1 VRAILADAYLD
12 RGRRVAEPDLSVTV
26 YLGPNH
32 DLLHCLRLYTGLIEL
47 EEKGEIQLRFRR
59 PKASEMVLAKF
70 DHAICARV
78 HSRER
83 DRSWLLGFDVSDHA
97 FWFRQEV
104 LKACDFYFKRSFYR
118 PDMVKLPPDLAAKV
132 VPFGL
137 NFAAGRSNT
146 ARVLP
151 RILLGRPFRYLRSP
165 LKAIRRLRQQAA
177 IFAVSPTPEA
187 FEVRPSQPLD
197 DVILLQTRVYAPA
210 DYNGDVWS
218 LNNERV
224 ALVRSL
230 RAHFGKR
237 FQGGVV
243 RSEFSLQHYGDCVTS
258 LPSRPKEFISW
269 SKRALI
275 GIYTSGLY
283 ESVAFKLPEYLAGS
297 KCILAPTLRN
307 ELPAPL
313 VSGKHYLS
321 FSTVEQCVSLC
332 DDLLS
337 SPQRARELR
346 EAAWEYYMAE
356 VQPAAQMRRC
366 LLRAVNSASQVSHS

>member
-1 VRAILADAYLD
+1 M
-12 RGRRVAEPDLSVTV
+12 AE
-26 YLGPNH
+26 
-32 DLLHCLRLYTGLIEL
+32 
-47 EEKGEIQLRFRR
+47 
-59 PKASEMVLAKF
+59 
-70 DHAICARV
+70 
-78 HSRER
+78 
-83 DRSWLLGFDVSDHA
+83 
-97 FWFRQEV
+97 
-104 LKACDFYFKRSFYR
+104 
-118 PDMVKLPPDLAAKV
+118 LPPELAAKV

-137 NFAAGRSNT
+137 NFAACRLST

-151 RILLGRPFRYLRSP
+151 LTLLGRSP
-165 LKAIRRLRQQAA
+165 KKAIQQAA

-197 DVILLQTRVYAPA
+197 DIILLQARVYAPS
-210 DYNGDVWS
+210 DYKGDVWA

-230 RAHFGKR
+230 RAQFGQR

-243 RSEFSLQHYGDCVTS
+243 RDAFSLHHYGDCVTS
-258 LPSRPKEFISW
+258 LSSRPKEFISW

-275 GIYTSGLY
+275 GIYTPGLY
-283 ESVAFKLPEYLAGS
+283 ESVAFKLAEYLAGS
-297 KCILAPTLRN
+297 KCILAPTFRN

-313 VSGKHYLS
+313 VPGKHYLS
-321 FSTVEQCVSLC
+321 FSTVEQCLSLC

-366 LLRAVNSASQVSHS
+366 LLRAVNSASQVATARLEPRERQLQ